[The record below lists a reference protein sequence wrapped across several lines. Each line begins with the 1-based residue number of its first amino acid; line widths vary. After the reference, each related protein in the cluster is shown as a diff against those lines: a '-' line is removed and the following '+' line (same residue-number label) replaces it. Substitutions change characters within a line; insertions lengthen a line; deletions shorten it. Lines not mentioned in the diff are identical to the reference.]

1 MLTYADAIEAATAI
15 HAQDASIKKVVREI
29 VQEVQRKDADVLL
42 TLETVQNA
50 FNDAR
55 LSSQVLSLLA
65 LLVQNFK
72 Y

>member
-1 MLTYADAIEAATAI
+1 MYADAIEAATAI

-29 VQEVQRKDADVLL
+29 VQEVQRKDADVQL

-65 LLVQNFK
+65 LLVQTS
-72 Y
+72 

>member
-15 HAQDASIKKVVREI
+15 HTQDASIKKVVREI
-29 VQEVQRKDADVLL
+29 VQEVQRKDADVQL

-65 LLVQNFK
+65 LLVQKVK

>member
-1 MLTYADAIEAATAI
+1 M

-29 VQEVQRKDADVLL
+29 VQEVRRKDADVQL

-65 LLVQNFK
+65 LVVQKFK
-72 Y
+72 H